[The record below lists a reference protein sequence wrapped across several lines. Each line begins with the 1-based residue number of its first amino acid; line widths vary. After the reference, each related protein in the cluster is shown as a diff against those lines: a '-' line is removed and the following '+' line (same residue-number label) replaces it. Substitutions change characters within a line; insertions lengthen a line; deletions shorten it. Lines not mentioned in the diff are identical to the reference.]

1 MEAGQKSLLQTMLEA
16 KSSIKN
22 FLSFASKSLGLQ
34 TILMCSL
41 GKSCHNFGKLK
52 RKKTSSEI
60 RLELVKV
67 LWLYFVFA
75 YVSN

>member
-52 RKKTSSEI
+52 RKKNI
-60 RLELVKV
+60 QRNKV
-67 LWLYFVFA
+67 RVGQSFVVVFR
-75 YVSN
+75 VCLCF